1 MSTTEEE
8 NPNEGG
14 APEDAFTDE
23 ERMTYVVQVPGMA
36 STDGVVG
43 PHDMQQRRER
53 RETLEREIWELV
65 MRLAPARALELA
77 PSFRRISEGEAVEI
91 TIRVFGPFQIPSCRW
106 TKDDEELLARVREYV
121 EGRKDLNHFL
131 ERERE
136 RRDLELIELGNEVG
150 AVSNIEH
157 QRIRNRILI
166 RNRCL
171 ACGVMTDTEIL
182 SNCKHGRGYCAR
194 SECLDR
200 RDGAVILAI
209 QVHNFCNPRG
219 TCNGEP
225 VRISQDP
232 DKPCSEDGDRFA
244 ISDDD

>member
-1 MSTTEEE
+1 MF
-8 NPNEGG
+8 
-14 APEDAFTDE
+14 A
-23 ERMTYVVQVPGMA
+23 
-36 STDGVVG
+36 
-43 PHDMQQRRER
+43 
-53 RETLEREIWELV
+53 
-65 MRLAPARALELA
+65 
-77 PSFRRISEGEAVEI
+77 SFRRRSMTSTFNTPSMTSTFNTPDDVVVQYYMQDDTNNNVVGDYAYKVGRVE
-91 TIRVFGPFQIPSCRW
+91 
-106 TKDDEELLARVREYV
+106 TKSDGWR
-121 EGRKDLNHFL
+121 
-131 ERERE
+131 
-136 RRDLELIELGNEVG
+136 
-150 AVSNIEH
+150 H

-200 RDGAVILAI
+200 RTGAVIMAI

-225 VRISQDP
+225 ARISQDP

-244 ISDDD
+244 ISDDDF